1 MTTAPNGV
9 RESFLLVTLDGFSL
23 RRRSPA
29 DGVEWVDSGLGEKS
43 CVLLA
48 FLALVHTPVPRHL
61 LCDLLWE
68 EADGG
73 RARNSL
79 RQSLF
84 RIRRVVGER
93 AIFETPEGVL
103 LGRGVIAVDLLRAI
117 EGQNG
122 TVPLAEVSAQL
133 AESFGHT
140 TRPIGTVFEDWRGRV
155 RRQLIQGE
163 HRAVLPMHLDE
174 TLASTRGVFSSGG
187 TEPPARQRLEQLY
200 RLSSHGIPVSVWFTG
215 RPESDLRQAV
225 DSFGQACR
233 AQGACVASVHR
244 RPGVGYSRSALE
256 RDLAEVIWPLPGA
269 AGIKPEHHLT
279 LDRVMKG
286 MSVEHGILRS
296 AILDLVTAVA
306 ENAPLVITM
315 GDPGRYSLGALSSLV
330 SDLAALRDRAVML
343 LVAEHSGVRPVH
355 SLCIEV
361 PLAGTVAP
369 APVPQRVRASRAAE
383 GAEQRPSH

>member
-1 MTTAPNGV
+1 MTNAPNGV

-23 RRRSPA
+23 RRRSPG

-48 FLALVHTPVPRHL
+48 FLALVHTPVPRQL
-61 LCDLLWE
+61 LCDLLWD

-84 RIRRVVGER
+84 RIRRIVGER

-103 LGRGVIAVDLLRAI
+103 LGRGLIAVDLLRAI
-117 EGQNG
+117 EGADSAAA
-122 TVPLAEVSAQL
+122 LAEVGPQL

-140 TRPIGTVFEDWRGRV
+140 TRPIGTVFDDWRARV
-155 RRQLIQGE
+155 RRQLVQGE

-174 TLASTRGVFSSGG
+174 SLASARGLSTAPGA
-187 TEPPARQRLEQLY
+187 EPRARQRLEQLY
-200 RLSSHGIPVSVWFTG
+200 RLSSHGIPVSVWVTG
-215 RPESDLRQAV
+215 RPESELRQAV
-225 DSFGQACR
+225 DSFADACR
-233 AQGACVASVHR
+233 VQGACVAAVHR
-244 RPGVGYSRSALE
+244 RPGVGYARSALE
-256 RDLAEVIWPLPGA
+256 RDLAEVLWPLPGA
-269 AGIKPEHHLT
+269 AGIKPEHHSA
-279 LDRVMKG
+279 LDRVSKG
-286 MSVEHGILRS
+286 LSVEHGLLRS
-296 AILDLVTAVA
+296 ATLDLIAAVA

-330 SDLAALRDRAVML
+330 SDLAVMRDRAVLL

-361 PLAGTVAP
+361 PLTGAQSTVIPAARTRAP
-369 APVPQRVRASRAAE
+369 RAAE
-383 GAEQRPSH
+383 GMELRPAH

>member
-1 MTTAPNGV
+1 MTNAPIGV

-29 DGVEWVDSGLGEKS
+29 DGLEWVDSGLGEKS

-61 LCDLLWE
+61 LCDLLWDG
-68 EADGG
+68 ADGG

-84 RIRRVVGER
+84 RIRRVVGDR

-103 LGRGVIAVDLLRAI
+103 LGRGVIAVDLLRAL
-117 EGQNG
+117 EGSDG
-122 TVPLAEVSAQL
+122 SGALAEKGAQL
-133 AESFGHT
+133 AEAFGHT
-140 TRPIGTVFEDWRGRV
+140 TRPIGTVFEDWRARV
-155 RRQLIQGE
+155 RRQLLQGE

-174 TLASTRGVFSSGG
+174 TMSATRGTLASGAD
-187 TEPPARQRLEQLY
+187 EPPARQRLEQLY
-200 RLSSHGIPVSVWFTG
+200 RLSSHGIPVTVWLTG
-215 RPESDLRQAV
+215 RPESALRQAV
-225 DSFGQACR
+225 DGFAEACR
-233 AQGACVASVHR
+233 NQGACVAAVHR
-244 RPGVGYSRSALE
+244 RPGVGYARSALE

-269 AGIKPEHHLT
+269 AGIRPEHHST
-279 LDRVMKG
+279 LERVSRG
-286 MSVEHGILRS
+286 QPVEHGLLRS
-296 AILDLVTAVA
+296 ATLDLIAAVA

-315 GDPGRYSLGALSSLV
+315 GDPGRYSLGALSTLV

-343 LVAEHSGVRPVH
+343 VVAEHSGVRPVH

-361 PLAGTVAP
+361 PLAGASSAAP
-369 APVPQRVRASRAAE
+369 SAPRVRAPRA
-383 GAEQRPSH
+383 GDGGEQRPSH

>member
-48 FLALVHTPVPRHL
+48 FLAMVHTPVPRQL
-61 LCDLLWE
+61 LCDLLWQG
-68 EADGG
+68 ADGG

-84 RIRRVVGER
+84 RIRRVIGER
-93 AIFETPEGVL
+93 SIFETTEGVL
-103 LGRGVIAVDLLRAI
+103 LTRGVIAVDLLRAL
-117 EGQNG
+117 EGVRG
-122 TVPLAEVSAQL
+122 TGANSEEGHRLAA
-133 AESFGHT
+133 AFGHT
-140 TRPIGTVFEDWRGRV
+140 IREIGSVYDDWRGRV
-155 RRQLIQGE
+155 RRQLVQGE

-174 TLASTRGVFSSGG
+174 TSGAARSVFGAAG
-187 TEPPARQRLEQLY
+187 PDQTARQRLEQLY
-200 RLSSHGIPVSVWFTG
+200 RLSSHGIPVTVWFTG

-225 DSFGQACR
+225 DGFAESCR
-233 AQGACVASVHR
+233 AHGACVAAVHR
-244 RPGVGYSRSALE
+244 RPGVGYARSALE
-256 RDLAEVIWPLPGA
+256 RDIAEVIWPLPGA
-269 AGIKPEHHLT
+269 AGIRPEHRAA
-279 LDRVMKG
+279 LDRVTRG
-286 MSVEHGILRS
+286 FPVEHGLLRS
-296 AILDLVTAVA
+296 AALDLISAVA
-306 ENAPLVITM
+306 ENAPLLITM

-361 PLAGTVAP
+361 PLAGASSGSSASRTRAP
-369 APVPQRVRASRAAE
+369 RAAE
-383 GAEQRPSH
+383 GRENRIAH